1 MPAPTY
7 NNDIDKFPVNNGA
20 PTLNASKADLNYNVH
35 GDYAWALNASNSL
48 RSFVPRIELK
58 EYKVTSSAQ
67 LTQLKLSLA
76 QNLSTVGSR
85 LVFGAQIG
93 NKLSTG
99 YIGSIAVA
107 GIAAITNTT
116 TLLGFNANDPY
127 EGLYQG
133 DLTGFN
139 YVLPYLSPD
148 NMIASNIGT
157 WNKVEESRTIQ
168 QLAKGAGAVGN
179 AIAGDV
185 GKTIAGYLGKEVK
198 DIYEGASAINQAYLE
213 LTNPGVSKESVKAF
227 APSEIGDT
235 LTTSFYLFN
244 TQKQQDI
251 QDNWNFLWTLT
262 YQNLPNRKSIN
273 LMDPPCIYSVEVPGF
288 KRFPWAV
295 ITGLKVQNVGTT
307 RLIDITTGEI
317 ASVAQAANNA
327 NIKIIP
333 EVYKVTI
340 NIQSLFMNSRNLFYY
355 MKDGNTSTKINVR
368 DLFNGQPE
376 GFYGVY
382 GGASGGGETGIL

>member
-1 MPAPTY
+1 
-7 NNDIDKFPVNNGA
+7 
-20 PTLNASKADLNYNVH
+20 
-35 GDYAWALNASNSL
+35 
-48 RSFVPRIELK
+48 
-58 EYKVTSSAQ
+58 
-67 LTQLKLSLA
+67 
-76 QNLSTVGSR
+76 
-85 LVFGAQIG
+85 
-93 NKLSTG
+93 
-99 YIGSIAVA
+99 
-107 GIAAITNTT
+107 
-116 TLLGFNANDPY
+116 
-127 EGLYQG
+127 
-133 DLTGFN
+133 
-139 YVLPYLSPD
+139 
-148 NMIASNIGT
+148 MIASNIGT
-157 WNKVEESRTIQ
+157 WNKVEESKTMQ

-179 AIAGDV
+179 AIAGDI
-185 GKTIAGYLGKEVK
+185 GKAIAGYLGKEAK

-317 ASVAQAANNA
+317 ASVAQAANNT

-340 NIQSLFMNSRNLFYY
+340 TIQSLFMNSRNLFYY
-355 MKDGNTSTKINVR
+355 MKDGNISTKINVK
-368 DLFNGQPE
+368 DDFNGNLTGTASQVDQAEKNTGRDRGYTSIIGGSFIGSGPSDYNLKE
-376 GFYGVY
+376 NIVFLNKQHGLNIYSYNYIWNKQKKYTGVIAQDLLNTVY
-382 GGASGGGETGIL
+382 SNAVSVFEKGPLQGYYSVNYNMLPVGLKKII